1 MYKVTYKHPVL
12 DARVEI
18 TYPLHLDLDDLEL
31 DVDFWGEDWKMVE
44 LKEVSDMKIVGKP
57 SVPEV
62 MDELD
67 GDAV

>member
-1 MYKVTYKHPVL
+1 
-12 DARVEI
+12 
-18 TYPLHLDLDDLEL
+18 
-31 DVDFWGEDWKMVE
+31 MVE